1 MLRLKTLVDAQQ
13 VIDRLLALH
22 METTFLLP
30 DWKERLDNAKD
41 LRQTAYGVSMDIAG
55 VLAVELAKKVEIHD

>member
-1 MLRLKTLVDAQQ
+1 
-13 VIDRLLALH
+13 

-30 DWKERLDNAKD
+30 DWKERMNNAKD

-55 VLAVELAKKVEIHD
+55 YLAVEFNKKVEIHD